1 MITIKTIEGNGNG
14 YGSAEINIKPKTPY
28 TTMLL
33 GAEMLIE
40 ELLKE
45 KSEFTID
52 KVLDDIKRIYVRDNE
67 VKE

>member
-33 GAEMLIE
+33 CAEMLI
-40 ELLKE
+40 
-45 KSEFTID
+45 
-52 KVLDDIKRIYVRDNE
+52 
-67 VKE
+67 